1 MYLSQI
7 KYVCVVIHRL
17 TSLLLHTF
25 FDYLLDNATLYMYLV
40 DTMNRHI
47 NRKVYMRQ
55 KTLTLTVGILILI
68 PITLFTLFAK

>member
-17 TSLLLHTF
+17 TNALLHTF
-25 FDYLLDNATLYMYLV
+25 FDYLLDNATLYMYLA

-47 NRKVYMRQ
+47 NRKARNE
-55 KTLTLTVGILILI
+55 
-68 PITLFTLFAK
+68 AKDS

>member
-17 TSLLLHTF
+17 TNALLHTF
-25 FDYLLDNATLYMYLV
+25 FDYLLDNATLYMYLA

-47 NRKVYMRQ
+47 NRKARNE
-55 KTLTLTVGILILI
+55 
-68 PITLFTLFAK
+68 AKES